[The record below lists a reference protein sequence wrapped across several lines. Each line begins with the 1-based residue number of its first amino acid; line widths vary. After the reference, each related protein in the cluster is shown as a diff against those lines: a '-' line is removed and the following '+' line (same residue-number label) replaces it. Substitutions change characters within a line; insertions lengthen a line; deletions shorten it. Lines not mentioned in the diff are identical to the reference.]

1 MHTQKIVC
9 TWDDMSL
16 VHTTRA
22 SPRLLMRFKVV
33 LPFDGNMVKDFGFS
47 LGLYPNEVLSS
58 NQAQYRTR
66 SAAH

>member
-1 MHTQKIVC
+1 
-9 TWDDMSL
+9 MSL
-16 VHTTRA
+16 VHTTQA
-22 SPRLLMRFKVV
+22 SLQLLMRFKVV
-33 LPFDGNMVKDFGFS
+33 LPFDGNMVRDFGFS

>member
-1 MHTQKIVC
+1 
-9 TWDDMSL
+9 
-16 VHTTRA
+16 
-22 SPRLLMRFKVV
+22 MRFKVV